1 MHHTLTTVLAAS
13 RERELRTVVRRPER
27 LMARVL
33 ELEADTP
40 PSRRTTRSLHAAR
53 S

>member
-1 MHHTLTTVLAAS
+1 MHQSLATVLATS
-13 RERELRTVVRRPER
+13 RERELRTVVRRPDR

-33 ELEADTP
+33 ELQAHP
-40 PSRRTTRSLHAAR
+40 PTRRRAPRSLHATR